1 MELVDG
7 VDVGEE
13 EGHQA
18 FGHGVFFDHSA
29 AEPLGAGEGQH
40 MMHIYIYY
48 MDWFV
53 NMIMDEINKS
63 GVSTTNCCRYLH
75 YKTKVIPQEPGFIFY
90 FYLV

>member
-29 AEPLGAGEGQH
+29 AEPLGAGGGQR
-40 MMHIYIYY
+40 MMHIFDS

-53 NMIMDEINKS
+53 NMIVDETNKS
-63 GVSTTNCCRYLH
+63 GFSTTNGL
-75 YKTKVIPQEPGFIFY
+75 
-90 FYLV
+90 L

>member
-29 AEPLGAGEGQH
+29 AEPLGTGGGQR
-40 MMHIYIYY
+40 MMHIFKY

-53 NMIMDEINKS
+53 NMIVDETNKS
-63 GVSTTNCCRYLH
+63 GISTTNGL
-75 YKTKVIPQEPGFIFY
+75 
-90 FYLV
+90 L

>member
-29 AEPLGAGEGQH
+29 AEPLGAREGRQ
-40 MMHIYIYY
+40 II
-48 MDWFV
+48 DA
-53 NMIMDEINKS
+53 
-63 GVSTTNCCRYLH
+63 
-75 YKTKVIPQEPGFIFY
+75 
-90 FYLV
+90 